1 MDLKKLILF
10 VLGGFVIYE
19 VVGYSK
25 APGRVKLTSVSF
37 SNANQIIL
45 ELTNFSTV
53 TIPFNGFSGQILAEN
68 NTIVAQVNSQNQ
80 TTLINANSTFTL
92 PIKVNYDWFAI
103 AGLFATDISNL
114 FSGDSTLSDELKAA
128 LLQLK
133 PKLTGT
139 IFLNNLDSPVDINF

>member
-10 VLGGFVIYE
+10 ALGGFVIYE
-19 VVGYSK
+19 IVGYSK

-37 SNANQIIL
+37 SNATQIIL
-45 ELTNFSTV
+45 EVRNFSTV
-53 TIPFNGFSGQILAEN
+53 DIPFTGFSGQILAEN
-68 NTIVAQVNSQNQ
+68 NTIVAQVNAENQ
-80 TTLINANSTFTL
+80 TTQINANSTFTL
-92 PIKVNYDWFAI
+92 PVKVNYDWFAI

-128 LLQLK
+128 LMQLR

-139 IFLNNLDSPVDINF
+139 IYLNNLDSAVDINF